1 MGAYESEIT
10 HKSAVTAIT
19 SMTWTLLNKKLWH
32 NKMHAL
38 AQEQNKT
45 CIDCHKGI
53 AHNLPHMEKV
63 QQSFIPADM
72 LKANEKPADN
82 KDAK

>member
-1 MGAYESEIT
+1 M
-10 HKSAVTAIT
+10 
-19 SMTWTLLNKKLWH
+19 LLH
-32 NKMHAL
+32 R
-38 AQEQNKT
+38 NKT
-45 CIDCHKGI
+45 KPVSISHKGI